1 MVTGHPCPEGPNHP
15 EPHLPLSAVVAG
27 SQGCQGLPLAALVRG
42 CTARLRGVLQGP
54 QEEVQGLP
62 EAVLLLKEEVQGL
75 PEARQRAVQRAVLVV
90 VRQRQEAVRARQE
103 AVLRLREEVHNLPL
117 ARVARWEDLRW
128 AAGRRERHS

>member
-1 MVTGHPCPEGPNHP
+1 
-15 EPHLPLSAVVAG
+15 
-27 SQGCQGLPLAALVRG
+27 LAALVRG

-54 QEEVQGLP
+54 QEEVQGLPEAVLLLKEEVQGLP